1 MLKRPSLEVQPHISS
16 LLLQSGVAASHGG
29 FKVFVSQPVT
39 PVKVTVQVPNGDNL
53 ISLLLA
59 QSGAV
64 P

>member
-1 MLKRPSLEVQPHISS
+1 MKCGLT
-16 LLLQSGVAASHGG
+16 SHLSFFRVGWQLAMGG

-39 PVKVTVQVPNGDNL
+39 SVKVTVQVPNGDNL